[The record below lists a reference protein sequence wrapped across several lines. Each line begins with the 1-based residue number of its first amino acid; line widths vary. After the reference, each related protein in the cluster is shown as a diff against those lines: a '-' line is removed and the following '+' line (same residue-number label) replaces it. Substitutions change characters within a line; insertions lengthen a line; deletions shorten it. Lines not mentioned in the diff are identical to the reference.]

1 MQRSFAVILL
11 VLLCSIKS
19 AAQYD
24 PSFSHYWAM
33 ETSFNPA
40 AAGKV
45 QKVNFVGAYA
55 MTMAGFE
62 NAPKTMLASADM
74 PFYALGTFH
83 GVGAL
88 FMNDQIGVFSHKRIA
103 LQYSVKR
110 PLWGGVISLG
120 IHAGALSE
128 NMDGSK
134 LDLDNPDDPAFSTG
148 EQTGTGLDLGAGLYF
163 ARSDWYAGVSVMH
176 LNAPLVELGEKSEL
190 QIDRTY
196 YLTGGYNIRLRNPFF
211 TIHPSM
217 LARTDGTAWRVDV
230 GARVKYMYEKRM
242 FYAGASYSPTNSVTV
257 LLGGNF
263 HGVSLGY
270 SYEFYTN
277 GISLRNG
284 SHELCIGYQ
293 MDLDF
298 GKKGRN
304 RHQSVRLL

>member
-1 MQRSFAVILL
+1 MQRPFAVILL

-196 YLTGGYNIRLRNPFF
+196 YLTGGYNISLRNPFF

>member
-1 MQRSFAVILL
+1 ML

-284 SHELCIGYQ
+284 SHELCVGYQ

>member
-1 MQRSFAVILL
+1 MQRPFAVILL

-211 TIHPSM
+211 TIHPSL

-284 SHELCIGYQ
+284 SHELCVGYQ

>member
-1 MQRSFAVILL
+1 MQRPFAVIML

-284 SHELCIGYQ
+284 SHELCVGYQ

>member
-1 MQRSFAVILL
+1 MQRPFAVILL

-62 NAPKTMLASADM
+62 NAPKTMLASADI

-284 SHELCIGYQ
+284 SHELCVGYQ

>member
-1 MQRSFAVILL
+1 MQRPFAVILL

>member
-1 MQRSFAVILL
+1 MQRPFAVILL

-176 LNAPLVELGEKSEL
+176 LNASLVELGEKSEL

-284 SHELCIGYQ
+284 SHELCVGYQ

>member
-1 MQRSFAVILL
+1 MQRPFAVILL

-134 LDLDNPDDPAFSTG
+134 VDLDNPDDPAFSTG

-284 SHELCIGYQ
+284 SHELCVGYQ

>member
-1 MQRSFAVILL
+1 MQRPFAVILL

-45 QKVNFVGAYA
+45 QKVNFVGAYS

-163 ARSDWYAGVSVMH
+163 AHRDWYAGVSVMH

-211 TIHPSM
+211 TIHPSL

-284 SHELCIGYQ
+284 SHELCVGYQ

>member
-1 MQRSFAVILL
+1 MQRPFAVILL

-134 LDLDNPDDPAFSTG
+134 LDLDNPDDPAFSSG

-284 SHELCIGYQ
+284 SHELCVGYQ

>member
-1 MQRSFAVILL
+1 MQRPFAVILL

-284 SHELCIGYQ
+284 SHELCVGYQ

>member
-1 MQRSFAVILL
+1 
-11 VLLCSIKS
+11 
-19 AAQYD
+19 
-24 PSFSHYWAM
+24 M

-284 SHELCIGYQ
+284 SHELCVGYQ

>member
-1 MQRSFAVILL
+1 MQRSFVIILW
-11 VLLCSIKS
+11 VLLCTLEVT
-19 AAQYD
+19 AQYD

-33 ETSFNPA
+33 ETSYNPA

-55 MTMAGFE
+55 MTMVGFE
-62 NAPKTMLASADM
+62 HAPKTMFASADM
-74 PFYALGTFH
+74 PFYALGTYH
-83 GVGAL
+83 GVGAV
-88 FMNDQIGVFSHKRIA
+88 FMNDQIGVFSHKRLA
-103 LQYSVKR
+103 LQYAVKR
-110 PLWGGVISLG
+110 PLLGGVISLG
-120 IHAGALSE
+120 AQVGALSE
-128 NMDGSK
+128 NMNGSE

-148 EQTGTGLDLGAGLYF
+148 EQTGTGLDLGVGLYYVH
-163 ARSDWYAGVSVMH
+163 RNWYAGVSMQH
-176 LNAPLVELGEKSEL
+176 ANAPLVELGDKNEL

-230 GARVKYMYEKRM
+230 GTRVRYEYEKRM

-270 SYEFYTN
+270 SYEVYTN
-277 GISLRNG
+277 DISFGNG
-284 SHELCIGYQ
+284 SHELCVGYQ

-304 RHQSVRLL
+304 KHQSVRLL

>member
-1 MQRSFAVILL
+1 MQRPFAVILL

-196 YLTGGYNIRLRNPFF
+196 YLTG
-211 TIHPSM
+211 
-217 LARTDGTAWRVDV
+217 
-230 GARVKYMYEKRM
+230 
-242 FYAGASYSPTNSVTV
+242 
-257 LLGGNF
+257 
-263 HGVSLGY
+263 
-270 SYEFYTN
+270 
-277 GISLRNG
+277 
-284 SHELCIGYQ
+284 
-293 MDLDF
+293 
-298 GKKGRN
+298 
-304 RHQSVRLL
+304 